1 MSLTKT
7 KRAAD
12 QRERSGKMTTMQ
24 EVILHRDVSLA
35 LRRVLRAL
43 AERVADQPERSR
55 EDSGMPEELVVNSL
69 AFNNVP
75 VEITRTVIGAL
86 LSADWIAR
94 RDGRL
99 YYVSY
104 DETKDQK
111 L

>member
-24 EVILHRDVSLA
+24 EVILHRDVSVA
-35 LRRVLRAL
+35 LRSTLRDCAN
-43 AERVADQPERSR
+43 
-55 EDSGMPEELVVNSL
+55 GMPEELVVNSL
-69 AFNNVP
+69 ALNNVP

-86 LSADWIAR
+86 LAADWIAR